1 MLPTIVLFENGV
13 AIDHIVGFEE
23 LGGTDDFPTMNL
35 VRRLVSGGVL
45 IPKNKKEMGQI
56 RIKRQQNDDSDA
68 SDD

>member
-1 MLPTIVLFENGV
+1 
-13 AIDHIVGFEE
+13 
-23 LGGTDDFPTMNL
+23 MNL